1 MRKRYRKRGCGMIPY
16 ERHELILKTL
26 REQGLVKIDELH
38 EVLTG
43 VSLSTLRRDL
53 KELERR
59 GSIEYLAGGAVK
71 LHETA
76 REIDISV
83 KETLHAQEKERIGAR
98 AAAEVE
104 DGETVYIDSGSTCT
118 AMLKHLLDRPVTIYT
133 TSAGACAQS
142 VGAAAKVVVIGGMFN
157 PVTSSFTGPLT
168 ESILTDLYFEKAFL
182 GINSLDD
189 ERGVMSPGFAE
200 AAKKRIVRVNSN
212 KVYVLCDSSK
222 FHGFSNVKVF
232 DLDGLTI
239 ISDKNDAKIG
249 ERARILVA

>member
-1 MRKRYRKRGCGMIPY
+1 MIPY

-26 REQGLVKIDELH
+26 REQGLVKIDELQD
-38 EVLTG
+38 VLAG

-59 GSIEYLAGGAVK
+59 GNIEYLAGGAVK

-76 REIDISV
+76 REVEISV
-83 KETLHAQEKERIGAR
+83 KETMHAEEKERIGAR

-104 DGETVYIDSGSTCT
+104 DGETIYVDSGSTCT
-118 AMLKHLLDRPVTIYT
+118 AMLRHLLDRPVTIYT
-133 TSAGACAQS
+133 TNASACMQP
-142 VGAAAKVVVIGGMFN
+142 VGAAAKIMMIGGAFN

-168 ESILTDLYFEKAFL
+168 EGTLSDLYFEKAFL
-182 GINSLDD
+182 GINSLDE
-189 ERGVMSPGFAE
+189 ERGVMSPGFSE
-200 AAKKRIVRVNSN
+200 AAKKRIVRSNSN
-212 KVYVLCDSSK
+212 SVYVLCDSSK

-232 DLDGLTI
+232 DLDGLTV
-239 ISDKNDAKIG
+239 ISEKNDAKIG